1 MDRSDRRDRQ
11 TGALRERVSRLSEA
25 SLRVNESLDSGDL
38 ERLSVAGPRRPG
50 VLPVPERPAGT
61 AAGGRL
67 EELTASIGLAG
78 VPHSCPS
85 PPSCRPWCSTRACGP
100 QLPGRSGQPE
110 I

>member
-25 SLRVNESLDSGDL
+25 SLRINESLDSGDL

-50 VLPVPERPAGT
+50 VLPAPERPTGT

-67 EELTASIGLAG
+67 EEFTASIGLSG
-78 VPHSCPS
+78 FPRPCPS
-85 PPSCRPWCSTRACGP
+85 PPLWRPWCFTRACGP
-100 QLPGRSGQPE
+100 
-110 I
+110 